1 MGWYLNGV
9 CCPNKAAY
17 GPAQSAIEF
26 VVAEN
31 NMEGRKQIE
40 DFINYLQ
47 SNNFSK
53 HITIRNKDIGNRI
66 KITLFVRG
74 KEPNE
79 IFEEEDLPREKY
91 DEIHQALLN

>member
-1 MGWYLNGV
+1 MGWYLAGLF
-9 CCPNKAAY
+9 CPNKATCGAV
-17 GPAQSAIEF
+17 SSTIEF
-26 VVAEN
+26 VVAAN

-47 SNNFSK
+47 SNNFNK